1 MRGGRATQRRRARPR
16 GVLIERD
23 GFGDDG
29 VDGRLFAC
37 ESYLHDDF
45 WNLLRVEEQQ
55 SLSLPPEQAEAD
67 EEREGGIIHRNQHVR
82 N

>member
-1 MRGGRATQRRRARPR
+1 
-16 GVLIERD
+16 
-23 GFGDDG
+23 
-29 VDGRLFAC
+29 
-37 ESYLHDDF
+37 LHDDF

-67 EEREGGIIHRNQHVR
+67 EEREGGIIHRNQHVP